1 MVDAALVRED
11 IDLAPSRTGRKKEA
25 RHQLRIAHA
34 IIVSAVAAVIAL
46 RYAIARSLLPLAP
59 PWSRDDG
66 PYWIIAAVN
75 WLNGRGMTNDLTRFT
90 TFDHAEFGTH
100 SIIGYPPLHSLLL
113 VAISPGASVDGVYLA
128 IWIIE
133 AMAFALMGLGA
144 AIVVQRANPQG
155 RVLLAGLA
163 AIAICSIG
171 ALQFTGRPESSFW
184 LILSLGC
191 AYWVVTPQPRSWILG
206 MLLGLLGATQALA
219 AVLVAHTIVL
229 WISIRVKSKAAIT
242 EIAIIAAIAV
252 ITFLVAVGTFYGTA
266 NFLSFMID
274 ASPEQGFWYLS
285 TKALVEANIL
295 DYLRPFSSLLFALA
309 LIVAAYRVRSTQIKS
324 KALFLCA
331 SISMLAFSVFAFGI
345 RPHCTYNLHALAPL
359 ALIILL
365 VASRDSQRIAS
376 AIAVMMLVPASAT
389 AIQLGVLINH
399 YDEGRPITKARE
411 QLHSAS
417 KSMPAGVPVL
427 VDRALWALSAKG
439 EDWNNWAVL
448 GTPKANVV
456 DASNSLLVVQEVSPF
471 VSIPQLENGPPASV
485 ADKNLGK
492 PHELWLD
499 CFTRR
504 RTRIFGKAVYY
515 PVAGFSFAIYVP
527 EGLAGSISE
536 LAIED
541 CQIGSKKRIDS

>member
-1 MVDAALVRED
+1 MVDAVLVRED
-11 IDLAPSRTGRKKEA
+11 IDFAPSRTGAKNEA

-90 TFDHAEFGTH
+90 TFDHAEFGAH

-113 VAISPGASVDGVYLA
+113 VAIAPDASVDSVYLA

-133 AMAFALMGLGA
+133 ALAFALMGLGA
-144 AIVVQRANPQG
+144 AIVVHRANPKG

-191 AYWVVTPQPRSWILG
+191 VYWVVTPQPRPWLLG

-219 AVLVAHTIVL
+219 AVLVAHAIVL
-229 WISIRVKSKAAIT
+229 WISIRVKSRAAIT

-266 NFLSFMID
+266 TFLSFMID

-285 TKALVEANIL
+285 TKALMDANIL

-309 LIVAAYRVRSTQIKS
+309 LIVAVYRIRSTQIKS
-324 KALFLCA
+324 KALFVGA
-331 SISMLAFSVFAFGI
+331 SISLLVFSVFAFGI

-359 ALIILL
+359 ALIVLL
-365 VASRDSQRIAS
+365 IASRNSQRIAS
-376 AIAVMMLVPASAT
+376 ALAVMMLVPASAT

-399 YDEGRPITKARE
+399 YDDGRTITAARE
-411 QLHSAS
+411 QLHSAM
-417 KSMPAGVPVL
+417 KLMPDDVPVL

-448 GTPKANVV
+448 GTPKANAV
-456 DASNSLLVVQEVSPF
+456 DVGNSLLVVQEVSPF
-471 VSIPQLENGPPASV
+471 FSLPQLEDGPPASLGNM
-485 ADKNLGK
+485 ALGK
-492 PHELWLD
+492 RHGLWLD
-499 CFTRR
+499 CFTRQ
-504 RTRIFGKAVYY
+504 RTRIFGKAIYY

-527 EGLAGSISE
+527 EGAAGPISE
-536 LAIED
+536 LAIEG
-541 CQIGSKKRIDS
+541 CQMGTAME